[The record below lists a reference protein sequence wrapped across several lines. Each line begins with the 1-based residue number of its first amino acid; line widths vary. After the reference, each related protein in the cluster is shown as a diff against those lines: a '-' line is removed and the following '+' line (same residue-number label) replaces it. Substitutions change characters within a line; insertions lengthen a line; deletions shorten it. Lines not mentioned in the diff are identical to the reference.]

1 MKGVKKDMK
10 KTYSKPQIMFEDFT
24 LCTNIAAGCAYTED
38 VVPTM
43 GEPDCGVKVDEWII
57 FANGVCQY
65 GFDDGS
71 YNNICYYVPNSSTI
85 LFGS

>member
-1 MKGVKKDMK
+1 MK

-24 LCTNIAAGCAYTED
+24 LCTNIAAGCAYVED
-38 VVPTM
+38 VLPVQDQV
-43 GEPDCGVKVDEWII
+43 GCGVKVGPDATDVI
-57 FANGVCQY
+57 FTDGLCYY

-71 YNNICYYVPNSSTI
+71 YNNLCYYVPNSSTV

>member
-1 MKGVKKDMK
+1 MK

-38 VVPTM
+38 VVAVQNQV
-43 GEPDCGVKVDEWII
+43 GCGVDMDGDVI
-57 FANGVCQY
+57 FTDGMCEY

-71 YNNICYYVPNSSTI
+71 FNNICYYVPTSSSV
-85 LFGS
+85 LFSS